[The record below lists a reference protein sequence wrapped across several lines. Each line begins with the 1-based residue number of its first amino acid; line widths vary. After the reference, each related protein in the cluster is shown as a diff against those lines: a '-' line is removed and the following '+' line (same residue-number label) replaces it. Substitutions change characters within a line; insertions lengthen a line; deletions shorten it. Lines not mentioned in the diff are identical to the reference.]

1 MVILHL
7 SQSLLCKKW
16 LYVLFPGSTDRNKI
30 LPKKITDITDLNP
43 VLMVALSG
51 IPVNK
56 ELSKQLLYNEITSR
70 TTHERAAY
78 IINVVN
84 KIVLEGGQTYESVKD
99 VLRTDELHLLPLVA
113 LYHAIWLVHLCYY
126 DGNVLVQTWPQ
137 FHTKK
142 QLSPLFVISPLT
154 CSHLFII

>member
-1 MVILHL
+1 
-7 SQSLLCKKW
+7 
-16 LYVLFPGSTDRNKI
+16 LFPGSTDRNKI

-99 VLRTDELHLLPLVA
+99 VLRTDELNLLPLVA
-113 LYHAIWLVHLCYY
+113 LYHAI
-126 DGNVLVQTWPQ
+126 
-137 FHTKK
+137 
-142 QLSPLFVISPLT
+142 
-154 CSHLFII
+154 